1 MRTAA
6 TTAVNCLH
14 PNGGDARTV
23 TCDPVIRAR
32 GAFGALGRLAMLGL
46 KHGINALADPDPD
59 WSRAFMEER
68 ARIHAAI
75 GTVVRG
81 IEHYGSTA
89 VDGLKA
95 KPILDILVGV
105 AVLEDWIKCRLP
117 LETLGYDYAEHAGVP
132 GHHIF
137 GRGRD
142 RSERT
147 HLVHVVEFNGEPW
160 RSNLAFRDALRADA
174 TLRAE
179 YLRMKVHALTLA
191 PESRAKYNALKH
203 AFIEGVKERLA
214 RAK

>member
-1 MRTAA
+1 
-6 TTAVNCLH
+6 
-14 PNGGDARTV
+14 
-23 TCDPVIRAR
+23 
-32 GAFGALGRLAMLGL
+32 MLGL
-46 KHGINALADPDPD
+46 KHGINVLVDHDPE

-68 ARIHAAI
+68 ARIHSAM

-89 VDGLKA
+89 VVGLRA

-105 AVLEDWIKCRLP
+105 APLEDWIKCKHP
-117 LETLGYDYAEHAGVP
+117 LETLGYDYVENAGVP

-142 RSERT
+142 RRERT

-174 TLRAE
+174 TLRAN
-179 YLRMKVHALTLA
+179 YLQVKEQAATLA
-191 PESRAKYNALKH
+191 PEGRAKYNELKQ
-203 AFIEGVKERLA
+203 AFIEGVKDRLA
-214 RAK
+214 RAE

>member
-1 MRTAA
+1 
-6 TTAVNCLH
+6 
-14 PNGGDARTV
+14 
-23 TCDPVIRAR
+23 
-32 GAFGALGRLAMLGL
+32 MLGL
-46 KHGINALADPDPD
+46 KHGINALLDHDPE

-75 GTVVRG
+75 GTVARG

-105 AVLEDWIKCRLP
+105 APLEDWIRCKHP
-117 LETLGYDYAEHAGVP
+117 LETLGYDYAENAGVP

-147 HLVHVVEFNGEPW
+147 HLVHVVEFGGDSW
-160 RSNLAFRDALRADA
+160 RSNLAFRDALNADP

-179 YLRMKVHALTLA
+179 YLRIKEQALMLA
-191 PESRAKYNALKH
+191 PEGRAKYNDLKH
-203 AFIEGVKERLA
+203 AFIEGVKDRLA
-214 RAK
+214 RAT

>member
-1 MRTAA
+1 
-6 TTAVNCLH
+6 
-14 PNGGDARTV
+14 
-23 TCDPVIRAR
+23 
-32 GAFGALGRLAMLGL
+32 MLGL
-46 KHGINALADPDPD
+46 KHGINALVDHDPE
-59 WSRAFMEER
+59 WSREFMAER
-68 ARIHAAI
+68 ARIHSAI
-75 GTVVRG
+75 AKVARG

-89 VDGLKA
+89 VDGLRA

-105 AVLEDWIKCRLP
+105 SPLEDWIRCKRP

-160 RSNLAFRDALRADA
+160 RSNLAFRDALNADA

-179 YLRMKVHALTLA
+179 YLRIKEQAVILA
-191 PESRAKYNALKH
+191 PEGRAKYNELKH
-203 AFIEGVKERLA
+203 AFIEGVKARLA
-214 RAK
+214 RAG